1 LAESGTFAIL
11 LRRLRIEAGLTQED
25 LAAVAR
31 VSVRSV
37 SDWERGINKTA
48 HKETVRLLADAL
60 RLSGAA
66 RTEFEA
72 VARGRSPAEGPAAA
86 MTGVSGASG
95 PTRTLPRDISS
106 FTGREAELS
115 DLMADATV
123 GGVVGIYAIGGMA
136 GVGKTAF
143 AVHAA
148 HRLAHEFPDGQFF
161 LPLHGHTPGQQP
173 VAPADALTS
182 LLLTA
187 GAQATQIPADL
198 EARAAVWRDRLAGKR
213 ALLVLDDAADSDQV
227 RLLLPGSPESLVL
240 ITSRRRLAALEDA
253 TTISLDTLPHEQ
265 AAALLAR
272 LAARPGLSPDDGAVG
287 EISRLCGY
295 LPLAIGML
303 ARQLHHHPTWA
314 PAELVGELSLAR
326 DRLALMTSENL
337 SVAAA
342 FTMSYARLTAEQQR
356 IFRLLGVHPGTDADA
371 YAAAALADLSM
382 GAIRRH
388 LEDLY
393 SHYLLA
399 EPSRG
404 RYRMHDLIR
413 EHARSLASAVDPPGD
428 QDAAMGRLLGY
439 FTQAASAAGRLLVDR
454 PNRSAGVF
462 AAGPPGYAR
471 EFPAHE
477 QAAAWLESERANM
490 VACVALAAAG
500 PHPEDAVRLVKAI
513 SEQLMAAGHWEQ
525 AHHAHEH
532 AVAAAKLSPDRAD
545 LAWSLSRLGE
555 SHKMLD
561 EYDAGA
567 SSAGEAVSLYRE
579 LDEPQGL
586 ADALVIFGDLEQM
599 RRNDA
604 DAGIVTLTE
613 AIDIY
618 REIRDPWGEAQAL
631 TYLGAI
637 QVGHSEYAIAL
648 QTLDRALALGR
659 QIGDRRDQARAL
671 NYMSAVHYL
680 SGDYAAATRAVAEA
694 IPLFRS
700 LGSKFGEAHALLNLG
715 ATLTASGNYQD
726 AIGAITDALAIYHQ
740 LGDRHGQGTSYVYL
754 SEAYIAT
761 GRYAEAANALD
772 QASPICFDVANPYG
786 EANVYRF
793 RGEIARRTRDPGAD
807 EQLNQALTIYRE
819 HGIRLGEGDTLT
831 ALGDVQRQAREF
843 TLASATLE
851 EALAIYREIGDRRG
865 QADAL
870 NQLGVLAFDMGD
882 IAQAR
887 QHYTQA
893 LELAREISSV
903 VEEAGALAGLGQCL
917 ALHEPDAARAYLTQS
932 LVINQRIGSPRAD
945 EVAALLTRI

>member
-1 LAESGTFAIL
+1 LAESGTFATL
-11 LRRLRIEAGLTQED
+11 LRRLRIEAGLTQDD
-25 LAAVAR
+25 LAEAAR

-66 RTEFEA
+66 RTDFEA
-72 VARGRSPAEGPAAA
+72 VARGRSLAEGPAAA
-86 MTGVSGASG
+86 MTGAGG
-95 PTRTLPRDISS
+95 PARTLPRDISS

-115 DLMADATV
+115 DIVVAATA

-136 GVGKTAF
+136 GVGKTSF

-161 LPLHGHTPGQQP
+161 LSLHGHTPGQQP

-253 TTISLDTLPHEQ
+253 TTISLDTLPPEQ

-272 LAARPGLSPDDGAVG
+272 LAARPELSPDHGAVA
-287 EISRLCGY
+287 EIARLCGY

-303 ARQLHHHPTWA
+303 ARQLHHHPAWT
-314 PAELVGELSLAR
+314 PAELADELSLAR
-326 DRLALMTSENL
+326 DRLALMITENL
-337 SVAAA
+337 SVTAA
-342 FTMSYARLTAEQQR
+342 FTMSYTRLTAEQQR
-356 IFRLLGVHPGTDADA
+356 IFRLLGLHPGTDTDA
-371 YAAAALADLSM
+371 NAAAALADLSL
-382 GAIRRH
+382 GAARRQ

-413 EHARSLASAVDPPGD
+413 EHARSLASAVDPSGD
-428 QDAAMGRLLGY
+428 QSAAAGRLLGY
-439 FTQAASAAGRLLVDR
+439 YTQAATAAGRLLVDR
-454 PNRSAGVF
+454 PNRAAGVS
-462 AAGPPGYAR
+462 AADAPGYAR
-471 EFPAHE
+471 EFSEHE

-500 PHPEDAVRLVKAI
+500 PQPEDALRLVRAV

-525 AHHAHEH
+525 AHHAHEY
-532 AVAAAKLSPDRAD
+532 AVAAAKLSPGRAD

-561 EYDAGA
+561 EYDAGT

-586 ADALVIFGDLEQM
+586 ADALVILGDLEQM
-599 RRNDA
+599 LASDA
-604 DAGIVTLTE
+604 VAGTVKLTE

-631 TYLGAI
+631 TYLGGI
-637 QVGHSEYAIAL
+637 QVGRSEYAAAL
-648 QTLDRALALGR
+648 QTLDRALALSR
-659 QIGDRRDQARAL
+659 QIGDRRNQAGAL

-680 SGDYAAATRAVAEA
+680 SGDYTAATRAVAQA
-694 IPLFRS
+694 VPLFRG

-715 ATLTASGNYQD
+715 ATLTASGKYDD
-726 AIGAITDALAIYHQ
+726 AIAAITDALAIYRQ
-740 LGDRHGQGTSYVYL
+740 LGDRNGQGTSYIYVT
-754 SEAYIAT
+754 EAYIAA

-772 QASPICFDVANPYG
+772 QASPICLDIGNPYN
-786 EANVYRF
+786 EANLYRF
-793 RGEIARRTRDPGAD
+793 RGELARRTGAPGAG
-807 EQLNQALTIYRE
+807 EQLDRALTIYRE
-819 HGIRLGEGDTLT
+819 HGIRLGEADTLT

-851 EALAIYREIGDRRG
+851 EALAVYQEISDRRG
-865 QADAL
+865 QADTL
-870 NQLGVLAFDMGD
+870 NQLGALAFDTGD
-882 IAQAR
+882 IARAR
-887 QHYTQA
+887 QHYARA
-893 LELAREISSV
+893 LELAQEISSV
-903 VEEAGALAGLGQCL
+903 AEEASALAGLGQCL
-917 ALHEPDAARAYLTQS
+917 ARHEPDAARAYLTRS

-945 EVAALLTRI
+945 EVAALLAGI